1 MDNDF
6 LLELATE
13 VRGVAIHDQ
22 PLIYVEVVA
31 EYDVEAWCPWN
42 QIMILFYQYSLR
54 SIVCIANYSPL
65 E

>member
-6 LLELATE
+6 LQEIAAE

-42 QIMILFYQYSLR
+42 EIMILFTN
-54 SIVCIANYSPL
+54 IP
-65 E
+65 